1 MTPAARFAALI
12 ELTDLLLAE
21 WQRDSPRPAELV
33 LKAYMRERRY
43 IGGGDRRAL
52 QESLF
57 ALLRGLGAA
66 KAKCASGG
74 LPENGRSLAICF
86 AGAEATALCE
96 GGKYGAPPLSDAE
109 LHMIHA
115 PLTTRHSLLPEWLDA
130 LLREQYGEEADA
142 LNAALQ
148 EPAPVDLRVNLIK
161 TTREAARAALAKEG
175 VETTP
180 IEGLPEGLEA
190 PRHANITQT
199 QTYLNGWAE
208 VQDRGSQGV
217 IQNLLLALQTEQ
229 GEAQS
234 VGFGENTHSKE
245 ELESAARGSMPPLIK
260 IIDYCAGGGGKSLA
274 LASAL
279 NNHAE
284 IIAWDWDAKRLSQL
298 TPRAARAG
306 AACIV
311 KWELASDTLPLAD
324 IVLVDAPCSGTG
336 TIRRHPDLPWRL
348 TPKKIAEYQQLQ
360 SIVLQ
365 KAAQKVK
372 KGGYLCY
379 VTCSLLE
386 SENIQC
392 VNDFLTNNIN
402 FRVAPLAQMWNKETA
417 KIALSL
423 QFLPHSHQSDGFY
436 LALLKHEI

>member
-1 MTPAARFAALI
+1 
-12 ELTDLLLAE
+12 
-21 WQRDSPRPAELV
+21 
-33 LKAYMRERRY
+33 
-43 IGGGDRRAL
+43 
-52 QESLF
+52 
-57 ALLRGLGAA
+57 
-66 KAKCASGG
+66 
-74 LPENGRSLAICF
+74 
-86 AGAEATALCE
+86 
-96 GGKYGAPPLSDAE
+96 
-109 LHMIHA
+109 
-115 PLTTRHSLLPEWLDA
+115 
-130 LLREQYGEEADA
+130 
-142 LNAALQ
+142 
-148 EPAPVDLRVNLIK
+148 
-161 TTREAARAALAKEG
+161 
-175 VETTP
+175 
-180 IEGLPEGLEA
+180 
-190 PRHANITQT
+190 
-199 QTYLNGWAE
+199 
-208 VQDRGSQGV
+208 
-217 IQNLLLALQTEQ
+217 
-229 GEAQS
+229 
-234 VGFGENTHSKE
+234 
-245 ELESAARGSMPPLIK
+245 MPPLIK

-284 IIAWDWDAKRLSQL
+284 IIAWDWDAMRLSQL